1 MLLNA
6 LLLAL
11 RAIRR
16 NLLRSFLTVLGIV
29 IGVSAVIT
37 MVTLGNGAT
46 RSIQDQIGNMGSN
59 LLTVR
64 PGRRMGPP
72 EGAPNF
78 RVADAEAL
86 AQQLHDAVAVVPV
99 VNASVTVVRNAGNWS
114 TSATGATTDYFA
126 ANNWSL
132 AQGRTFTPAEQ
143 RAGAAVCVIGE
154 TIRKEL
160 FAGEDPTGSRMRV
173 KQFSCQVIGLLA
185 PKGQS
190 TMGRDQDDTVIMPLR
205 TVQRRISGSQ
215 DVSFLMVSVRDGASI
230 DRVKDQ
236 ISVIMRERRNIG
248 RNESDDFMVMD
259 PRQLMEALTGTT
271 RTLTALLGAVAAV
284 SLLVGG
290 VGIMNIMLV
299 SVTERTREIGIR
311 LAIGALEREVLLQFL
326 IEAVVLASLGGL
338 AGIVLAA
345 GASLRAGEHD
355 VAALRVRPGRQPAVL
370 RLLRRDRR
378 GVRLLPGAPRRSAR
392 PDRGAAPR
400 VGRPTTPSAPPPRP
414 PRAGA
419 RPRPRAGSPP
429 VCRRSPPGRCRARWP
444 RARRR

>member
-11 RAIRR
+11 RAISR
-16 NLLRSFLTVLGIV
+16 NPLRSFLTVLGIV

-46 RSIQDQIGNMGSN
+46 RSIQEQIGSMGSN

-72 EGAPNF
+72 EGAANF
-78 RVADAEAL
+78 RIADAEAL
-86 AQQLHDAVAVVPV
+86 ARQLGDALAVVPV
-99 VNASVTVVRNAGNWS
+99 ASASVTVVRNARNWS
-114 TSATGATTDYFA
+114 TSVAGATTAFFA
-126 ANNWSL
+126 ANKWTI
-132 AQGRTFTPAEQ
+132 AAGRIFTAAEQ

-154 TIRKEL
+154 TVRKEL
-160 FAGEDPTGSRMRV
+160 FGGEDPVGSRMRV
-173 KQFSCQVIGLLA
+173 KQFSCEVIGLLA

-190 TMGRDQDDTVIMPLR
+190 TMGRDQDDTVIVPLR
-205 TVQRRISGSQ
+205 TVQRRIGGSQ
-215 DVSFLMVSVRDGASI
+215 DVHYLSVSVREGASI
-230 DRVKDQ
+230 DAVKER
-236 ISVIMRERRNIG
+236 IKEIMRERRNIG
-248 RNESDDFMVMD
+248 PSEADDFMVMD

-326 IEAVVLASLGGL
+326 IEAVVLAALGGL

-345 GASLRAGEHD
+345 VASVALANMMSLPFVFDPGVNLLSFAFSAVIGVVFGYFPARRAAQLDPIE
-355 VAALRVRPGRQPAVL
+355 ALRHE
-370 RLLRRDRR
+370 
-378 GVRLLPGAPRRSAR
+378 
-392 PDRGAAPR
+392 
-400 VGRPTTPSAPPPRP
+400 
-414 PRAGA
+414 
-419 RPRPRAGSPP
+419 
-429 VCRRSPPGRCRARWP
+429 
-444 RARRR
+444 

>member
-16 NLLRSFLTVLGIV
+16 NLMRSFLTVLGIV

-46 RSIQDQIGNMGSN
+46 RSIQEQIGSMGSN

-78 RVADAEAL
+78 RAADADAL
-86 AQQLHDAVAVVPV
+86 RQQLGDAVAVVPV
-99 VNASVTVVRNAGNWS
+99 VGASVTVVRHARNWS
-114 TSATGATTDYFA
+114 TTATGATTDYFPA
-126 ANNWSL
+126 GKWTL
-132 AQGRTFTPAEQ
+132 ADGRLFSHAEE
-143 RAGAAVCVIGE
+143 RAGAAVCVIGD

-160 FAGEDPTGSRMRV
+160 FGGENPIGSRMRV

-215 DVSFLMVSVRDGASI
+215 DVNNLMISLREGASI
-230 DRVKDQ
+230 DRAKDQ
-236 ISVIMRERRNIG
+236 IALIMRERRNIE
-248 RNESDDFMVMD
+248 RSEANDFMVMD

-338 AGIVLAA
+338 VGIVLAA
-345 GASLRAGEHD
+345 IASLVLANMMSLPYVFDPGVNLLSFAFSAVIGVVFGYFPARRAAQLYPIE
-355 VAALRVRPGRQPAVL
+355 ALRHE
-370 RLLRRDRR
+370 
-378 GVRLLPGAPRRSAR
+378 
-392 PDRGAAPR
+392 
-400 VGRPTTPSAPPPRP
+400 
-414 PRAGA
+414 
-419 RPRPRAGSPP
+419 
-429 VCRRSPPGRCRARWP
+429 
-444 RARRR
+444 